1 MAVAE
6 WKKYTPGGKSLHIC
20 RKNVCQVMGD
30 DHDDIAKLGKIFRD
44 SSVLFTHIYQLVFG
58 AEMTSS
64 IHALLVDS
72 YQSS

>member
-1 MAVAE
+1 MMILPSWV
-6 WKKYTPGGKSLHIC
+6 KYLEIVVYCLQT
-20 RKNVCQVMGD
+20 
-30 DHDDIAKLGKIFRD
+30 
-44 SSVLFTHIYQLVFG
+44 YQLVFG